1 MTVIAWDG
9 KTLAADSLEADDHGF
24 FVRKCK
30 KLYRLKSGGM
40 LGESGMSD
48 NRGII
53 ALFDNIKDEND
64 MPTRAEL
71 EATKAEGSYIVVL
84 PDKTVF
90 EVSMEYLS
98 AEEGNRFV
106 GQVMKHTHGPLA
118 VGHGSDYAKASMT
131 LGKDAVSGV
140 KLACKWSL
148 FCQGPVQTMKLEDKP
163 KEKIKRVRKP
173 AAVAEGE

>member
-1 MTVIAWDG
+1 MTCVAWDG
-9 KTLAADSLEADDHGF
+9 RTLAADSLESDDDGF
-24 FVRKCK
+24 FMRKCK

-48 NRGII
+48 NRAVI

-64 MPTRAEL
+64 IPTRAEL
-71 EATKAEGSYIVVL
+71 EATKAEGSFIVVL

-90 EVSMEYLS
+90 HVVMEFTD
-98 AEEGNRFV
+98 EGNRYI
-106 GQVMKHTHGPLA
+106 GQVIKHTHGPLS
-118 VGHGSDYAKASMT
+118 VGHGADFSNAAMA
-131 LGKDAVSGV
+131 LGKSAADGV

-148 FCQGPVQTMKLEDKP
+148 ACQGPVQTMKLEDKP

-173 AAVAEGE
+173 AQIEEA

>member
-1 MTVIAWDG
+1 MTCIAWDG
-9 KTLAADSLEADDHGF
+9 KVLAADSLESNGEF
-24 FVRKCK
+24 FARKCK

-48 NRGII
+48 NRAII

-71 EATKAEGSYIVVL
+71 EATKAEGAYIVVL

-90 EVSMEYLS
+90 EVSIEFLK
-98 AEEGNRFV
+98 EEGQRFV

-118 VGHGSDYAKASMT
+118 VGHGSDFAKAAMT
-131 LGKDAVSGV
+131 VGKSSVEAVKV
-140 KLACKWSL
+140 ACKWSL
-148 FCQGPVQTMKLEDKP
+148 YCAGPVQTIKLEDRP

-173 AAVAEGE
+173 AQVEEA

>member
-1 MTVIAWDG
+1 MTCIAWDG
-9 KTLAADSLEADDHGF
+9 KVLAADSLEADDAGF
-24 FVRKCK
+24 FMRKCK
-30 KLYRLKSGGM
+30 KLYSLKSGGI

-48 NRGII
+48 NRAII

-71 EATKAEGSYIVVL
+71 EATKSEGSYIIVL
-84 PDKTVF
+84 PDKTVYEIYITF
-90 EVSMEYLS
+90 SKDD
-98 AEEGNRFV
+98 GNRFI

-118 VGHGSDYAKASMT
+118 VGHGADFAKAAMT
-131 LGKDAVSGV
+131 LGKTAAEAVKV
-140 KLACKWSL
+140 ACKWSL

-173 AAVAEGE
+173 QPIEAE